1 MKELQHDKWNCHD
14 LQATAT
20 ATATISAAGERSFSA
35 ARRLKNA
42 YAQQSRKKVSVIWKV
57 LNSHNDVA
65 VVENEFA
72 DNLKRNFGTLNESN
86 FMTVGQ

>member
-1 MKELQHDKWNCHD
+1 M
-14 LQATAT
+14 ATLNNY
-20 ATATISAAGERSFSA
+20 
-35 ARRLKNA
+35 ARKL
-42 YAQQSRKKVSVIWKV
+42 